1 MPEQDLLTQ
10 SMNSTFFGV
19 PTIVWIAALIGI
31 ALFIWKRKPKKQ
43 EFKEIDP
50 EKETKLKYKELIKA
64 MGADKI
70 NKKLMYG
77 YEFKGYLGRWA
88 NKTETIRLYEFY
100 PKPLAKL
107 KLLLN
112 FRKVFLLI
120 PNDFV
125 ESQNQ
130 KEFII
135 NSKAIYNNNFGVI
148 TFDKNSREVLYDESF
163 KVNSESQI
171 TGMINWLKLQAYLAV
186 QHAQSADALDH
197 IAEIEKSK
205 RDEAVSEMTG
215 KNKK

>member
-1 MPEQDLLTQ
+1 MPDYIGDTIAAITG
-10 SMNSTFFGV
+10 NPFIIV
-19 PTIVWIAALIGI
+19 TIVLIVVCVY
-31 ALFIWKRKPKKQ
+31 LFKHRKKDK

-50 EKETKLKYKELIKA
+50 EKETKEKYKELIKA
-64 MGADKI
+64 FGADSI

-77 YEFKGYLGRWA
+77 YEFKGYMGRWA
-88 NKTETIRLYEFY
+88 NKSDTVKLYEFY

-107 KLLLN
+107 KLMLKL
-112 FRKVFLLI
+112 RKVYLLI
-120 PNDFV
+120 PTEFV

-135 NSKAIYNNNFGVI
+135 NSKLIYNNNFGII
-148 TFDKNSREVLYDESF
+148 TFDKNSKEVLYDESF

-215 KNKK
+215 KKKK